1 VCRKY
6 CRIEPSTYPR
16 QDATC
21 PHCGG
26 LLVLDQNG
34 IRPWSLDDF
43 EMRQRAEPEEVEVR
57 LSIEEITDLA
67 EIAAL
72 ERELGMA
79 NAE

>member
-1 VCRKY
+1 
-6 CRIEPSTYPR
+6 
-16 QDATC
+16 
-21 PHCGG
+21 
-26 LLVLDQNG
+26 
-34 IRPWSLDDF
+34 
-43 EMRQRAEPEEVEVR
+43 MRQRAEPEEVEVR